1 MKKIVLIVLGVL
13 LSAAFICTQITDT
26 KELRFTLRVVNCAV
40 ISDQIIYEEFE
51 QLEALDVKF
60 DARYSKRILGS
71 AKAEGEVTFDGKIY
85 QIREIQPTDKG
96 WTLIL
101 WHEGDPPTK
110 CAYLSTTPNFDRFNL
125 MYRESLWYGPA
136 DDPDSLVGSLAAFG
150 LLL

>member
-26 KELRFTLRVVNCAV
+26 KELRFTARIVNCAV

-60 DARYSKRILGS
+60 DAQYSKRILGS
-71 AKAEGEVTFDGKIY
+71 AKAEGEVTFDGKTY
-85 QIREIQPTDKG
+85 QIREIQPTEKG

-110 CAYLSTTPNFDRFNL
+110 CAYLSANPTLDRFNL
-125 MYRESLWYGPA
+125 IHQGTLWYGPA
-136 DDPDSLVGSLAAFG
+136 DDPDSLIESLAAFG
-150 LLL
+150 IL